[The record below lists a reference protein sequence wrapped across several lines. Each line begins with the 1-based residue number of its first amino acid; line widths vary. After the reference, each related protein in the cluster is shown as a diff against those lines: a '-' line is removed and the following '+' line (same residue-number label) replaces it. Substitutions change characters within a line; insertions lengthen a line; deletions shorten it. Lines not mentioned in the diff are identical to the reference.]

1 MTDPRQPANSGYPR
15 YDTYHSDS
23 PQGHHARIREHGSLS
38 MMYGTYADILFVLF
52 PFLVIAMQRL
62 WDGNL
67 YQALM
72 RADLS
77 IAAAILAGLAMGKFV
92 LGLVTHR
99 DLGRFKERIV
109 FFIALT
115 LFVVLGPAIILI
127 LSITGNTEVPGFV
140 AFVQPVLLVI
150 AISLYTTAVSISN
163 ILTGVNRPPRPDP
176 MEGPDERAMAPRA
189 PSPAPLDLPRRT
201 GNDQY

>member
-1 MTDPRQPANSGYPR
+1 MTDHRPPYSPGYPR
-15 YDTYHSDS
+15 QGSD
-23 PQGHHARIREHGSLS
+23 QLHTHTRIQEHGSLS

-99 DLGRFKERIV
+99 ELGRYKERIV

-115 LFVVLGPAIILI
+115 LFAVLGPAIILI
-127 LSITGNTEVPGFV
+127 LSITGESEVPGFV

-163 ILTGVNRPPRPDP
+163 ILTGAYRAQTFDPTERPEDTVADARQP
-176 MEGPDERAMAPRA
+176 AP
-189 PSPAPLDLPRRT
+189 PPLDLPRRT